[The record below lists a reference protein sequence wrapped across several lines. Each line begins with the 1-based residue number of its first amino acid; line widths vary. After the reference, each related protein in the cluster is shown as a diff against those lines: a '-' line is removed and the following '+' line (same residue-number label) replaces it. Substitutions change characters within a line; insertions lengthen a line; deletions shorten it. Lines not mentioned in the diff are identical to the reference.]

1 MRSELYA
8 KYNVAGPRYT
18 SYPTVPY
25 WDEAAFSPAAWADTV
40 RRAFAES
47 NAADGLSAYVHLP
60 FCERLCT
67 FCGCTKRI
75 TKKHSVEAP
84 YVDSLLAEW
93 DLYRRLWD
101 ETPRLREL
109 HFGGGTPTFFA
120 PEELARLVRG
130 LLGGVEVPADAEY
143 GFEAHPNSTR
153 PDHLAA
159 LHELGFTRLSLGVQ
173 DFDPV
178 VQKAINRIQ
187 PFERVAEVTAA
198 ARDTGYTSINFDLV
212 YGLPK
217 QRLDSVEDTVSKVLE
232 LRPERI
238 AFYSYAH
245 VPWIR
250 GLGQRGFS
258 EEDLPRDADKRALYE
273 TGRQMLEDAGYVEIG
288 MDHFALPGD
297 ALHRA
302 LEHGTL
308 HRNFMGYT
316 PAHTQ
321 LCVGLGMSAIGDT
334 WYAFAQNDKKVEDYQ
349 ARVAAGELP
358 LLRGHLLDDED
369 RRVRRHVLELM
380 CRFQTR
386 WQPHDPEATL
396 LAEASGRLREMRD
409 DGLVE
414 LEPCVIRVT
423 EAGRAFVRN
432 VCMTL
437 DVRLWRQQPS
447 TQIFSSTV

>member
-1 MRSELYA
+1 M
-8 KYNVAGPRYT
+8 
-18 SYPTVPY
+18 
-25 WDEAAFSPAAWADTV
+25 
-40 RRAFAES
+40 
-47 NAADGLSAYVHLP
+47 
-60 FCERLCT
+60 
-67 FCGCTKRI
+67 
-75 TKKHSVEAP
+75 
-84 YVDSLLAEW
+84 
-93 DLYRRLWD
+93 
-101 ETPRLREL
+101 
-109 HFGGGTPTFFA
+109 
-120 PEELARLVRG
+120 
-130 LLGGVEVPADAEY
+130 
-143 GFEAHPNSTR
+143 
-153 PDHLAA
+153 
-159 LHELGFTRLSLGVQ
+159 
-173 DFDPV
+173 

-187 PFERVAEVTAA
+187 PFERVAEVTEA
-198 ARDTGYTSINFDLV
+198 ARARGYDSLNFDLV
-212 YGLPK
+212 YGLPRQK
-217 QRLDSVEDTVSKVLE
+217 LEGIEDTVAKVVR

-258 EEDLPRDADKRALYE
+258 EEDLPKDADKRALYE
-273 TGRQMLEDAGYVEIG
+273 SGRAMLEDAGYVEIG

-297 ALHRA
+297 ALHDA

-334 WYAFAQNDKKVEDYQ
+334 WYAFAQNEKKVEDYQ
-349 ARVAAGELP
+349 ARVAEGALP
-358 LLRGHLLDDED
+358 LLRGHVLDDED
-369 RRVRRHVLELM
+369 RRVRRHILELM
-380 CRFQTR
+380 CRFETR

-437 DVRLWRQQPS
+437 DARLWRNQPA
-447 TQIFSSTV
+447 TRIFSSTI